1 MNISQIDREMEKAY
15 RRYGLSGDESLE
27 YIGLIIQDNICSG
40 TKVYRRLSE
49 QCDEYE
55 IVEDYKN
62 LDFFKKIVVFAQ
74 IYDFS
79 SRKDDEGRE
88 YMRLVFLPFKNVLS
102 NERRFDDLLRLCQLY
117 DYKNYFVQLLSFYA
131 GIEFTGTSP
140 LLKMGVEL
148 DDKGNVLEAKVYFA
162 LKSYDDK
169 YDTLGRWHKY
179 LDCKKIIDESL
190 LLLEMKILENQFLHV
205 GKNLEK
211 IYYFPVFMGVNFSKD
226 YTEMKVYYQTCFP
239 DYTRNNILYYENE
252 LIKNILLNQ
261 EQFIELNHKY
271 MDKGLFIDGISY
283 SIIKDQK
290 QGFSTPIWKPYYS
303 VYTKDLA
310 RKREIDYYN
319 YEPTV
324 IKDLDYKQYQQ
335 VLLVDEKDRPVGTMD
350 KNLAHRVG
358 ARHRAFSVF
367 LHDGKKNM
375 IIQKRAAA
383 KYHSPSLWTNA
394 CCSHPFTKFIREE
407 AIFRLKEELGISNV
421 QLKEIFT
428 FSYNEEVGNGL
439 IENEIDHVFV
449 GKYNGKIELNLEE
462 TDEIMYISFPTLLDR
477 INKEPEKYTIWFRM
491 AAARVIDY
499 LIKETEYDRTMH

>member
-1 MNISQIDREMEKAY
+1 MNISQIDKEMEKAC
-15 RRYGLSGDESLE
+15 RRYGPSGDESLE
-27 YIGLIIQDNICSG
+27 YIGLIIQNNICSG

-49 QCDEYE
+49 QCNEYE

-62 LDFFKKIVVFAQ
+62 LDFFKKIVTFAQ

-79 SRKDDEGRE
+79 SRKDNEGRD

-102 NERRFDDLLRLCQLY
+102 NEKKFDELLRLCQLY
-117 DYKNYFVQLLSFYA
+117 DYKNYFMQLLSFYA
-131 GIEFTGTSP
+131 CIEFTGTSP

-162 LKSYDDK
+162 LKSYDDQ

-190 LLLEMKILENQFLHV
+190 QLLGMQTLEKQFLHV
-205 GKNLEK
+205 AINLEK
-211 IYYFPVFMGVNFSKD
+211 IYYFPVFMGVNFSED
-226 YTEMKVYYQTCFP
+226 YTEMKVYYQSCFP
-239 DYTRNNILYYENE
+239 DYTRDKILYYENE
-252 LIKNILLNQ
+252 LTKNILLTS
-261 EQFIELNHKY
+261 EQFIKLNNKY
-271 MDKGLFIDGISY
+271 LEKDLFIDGISY
-283 SIIKDQK
+283 SIIKDQN
-290 QGFSTPIWKPYYS
+290 QRFSTPIWKPYYTM
-303 VYTKDLA
+303 YTKDLVI
-310 RKREIDYYN
+310 KREIDYYN

-324 IKDLDYKQYQQ
+324 IEDLDYKQYQE
-335 VLLVDEKDRPVGTMD
+335 VLLVDEKDRPLGTMN
-350 KNLAHRVG
+350 KNVAHRLG

-375 IIQKRAAA
+375 IIQKRSAT
-383 KYHSPSLWTNA
+383 KYHSPSLWTNT

-407 AIFRLKEELGISNV
+407 AIFRLKEELGIKNI

-449 GKYNGKIELNLEE
+449 GKYEGKIELNLEE
-462 TDEIMYISFPTLLDR
+462 TDEIMYIPFPTLLDR

-491 AAARVIDY
+491 TASRVIDY
-499 LIKETEYDRTMH
+499 LIKETEDDGTMH